1 MELAEIRNTA
11 EWMEKKL
18 DEYKASLDLES
29 KIARIEELENEMTY
43 PDFWNNQ
50 ESAQKVIDESNG
62 LKAMV
67 DKYKELE
74 AGHENVALT
83 YELIKE
89 EPDADLQEELESELG
104 DLKKKFEDFE
114 LQILLNGEYDAN
126 NAILE
131 LHPGAGGTESQD
143 WASMLLRMYQRFC
156 D

>member
-67 DKYKELE
+67 DKYKDLE
-74 AGHENVALT
+74 AGHENVVLT

-89 EPDADLQEELESELG
+89 EPDAELQEELESELTE
-104 DLKKKFEDFE
+104 LKKKFDDFE

-126 NAILE
+126 IAILE
-131 LHPGAGGTESQD
+131 LHQGAGGT
-143 WASMLLRMYQRFC
+143 A
-156 D
+156 

>member
-89 EPDADLQEELESELG
+89 EPDVDLQEELESELG

-114 LQILLNGEYDAN
+114 LQIL
-126 NAILE
+126 
-131 LHPGAGGTESQD
+131 
-143 WASMLLRMYQRFC
+143 
-156 D
+156 